1 MPDEFETGVFARK
14 QAWHGHGTVVE
25 GALTTKEAFEKSG
38 LDWPGGVEKRPLFTV
53 AATVDPNALPES
65 VVDVG
70 HLPNQPG
77 VQRDFLP
84 SPLLVPDQSAVIR
97 VMDNAILGTVGRG
110 YQVIQNVAMFDFL
123 DTLTA
128 GDNKV
133 AKWESA
139 GSLRGGRHVWAL
151 LNLPD
156 SEIIVGKDDRLL
168 PYLLVTNAHDGSAAC
183 RVIPTTVRVVC
194 MNTLS
199 AAVAGQFSD
208 LTVTIRHTGDV
219 ASKIAEAKRALAQAA
234 TMFGAFEKVAN
245 ELAATLIDRD
255 DFDTLVEKLFPT
267 PEEDASAASKTRNDN
282 NRMLL
287 AAATVEEQ
295 KLLAAPDMS
304 MWTVLNGV
312 TRFVDHSQKVAL
324 RGREGSEAR
333 FENSF
338 LSRGAKMKAQAASA
352 LIDMART
359 AQQ

>member
-1 MPDEFETGVFARK
+1 MSDEFESGVFARK
-14 QAWHGHGTVVE
+14 QAWHGHGTVVD

-38 LDWPGGVEKRPLFTV
+38 LDWPGGVEKRPLFT
-53 AATVDPNALPES
+53 TSSPFDPNALPES
-65 VVDVG
+65 VIEAAA
-70 HLPNQPG
+70 LPG
-77 VQRDFLP
+77 ERSALAA
-84 SPLLVPDQSAVIR
+84 PLLVPDQSAVIR

-128 GDNKV
+128 GENKV

-139 GSLRGGRHVWAL
+139 GSLRGGRRVWAL

-183 RVIPTTVRVVC
+183 SVIPTTVRVVC

-208 LTVTIRHTGDV
+208 LAVHIRHTGDV

-234 TMFGAFEKVAN
+234 SMFGAFEKVAN
-245 ELAATLIDRD
+245 ELAATLIDRE

-267 PEEDASAASKTRNDN
+267 PEESASGASKTRNEN

-287 AAATVEEQ
+287 AAAVVEEQ

-304 MWTVLNGV
+304 MWTVLNGF

-338 LSRGAKMKAQAASA
+338 IGRGAKMKAQAASV
-352 LIDMART
+352 LIDMARE
-359 AQQ
+359 AQK